1 MLIIGL
7 WIQFFTGYYE
17 KYWCLKISKYKM
29 HDILKKALIGYQ
41 LSLLGI
47 LIVFE
52 KGTLKVSET
61 NLFFFPY
68 KKRVCSF
75 GFPKLL
81 CLR

>member
-7 WIQFFTGYYE
+7 WIQFFTCYYE
-17 KYWCLKISKYKM
+17 KYWSLKISKYKM

-47 LIVFE
+47 LIVLE

-61 NLFFFPY
+61 NLFFFFLI
-68 KKRVCSF
+68 KK
-75 GFPKLL
+75 GFVLL
-81 CLR
+81 VFQSCYV

>member
-7 WIQFFTGYYE
+7 WIQFFTCYYE
-17 KYWCLKISKYKM
+17 KYWSLKISKYKM

-61 NLFFFPY
+61 NLFFFFLI
-68 KKRVCSF
+68 KK
-75 GFPKLL
+75 GFVLL
-81 CLR
+81 VFQSCYV